1 MESQGLQTYSSFLHE
16 NRKELTILLL
26 LGALAGAAYYLFSFS
41 EPPENIPFE
50 ERGVLDLEQI
60 TVNDYQLERR
70 SWKLKGKRA
79 VISEKSSRMRIEQVT
94 IWVFVSDNSSVKP
107 TPNLPLSTNLPTQ
120 EVDLFITAEQG
131 LIEWDDNRVTLTG
144 NVVLLRNDGSEVH
157 TETAIYNAKQ
167 EILTIPKPVR
177 VLQEGHTLH
186 GSSLIY
192 KVSKGELNLKQPVL
206 LRHEGEV
213 LRNE

>member
-144 NVVLLRNDGSEVH
+144 NVVLLKNDGSEVH

-177 VLQEGHTLH
+177 VLREGHTLH
-186 GSSLIY
+186 GSGLIY
-192 KVSKGELNLKQPVL
+192 NVSKGELNLKQPVL
-206 LRHEGEV
+206 LRHE
-213 LRNE
+213 

>member
-41 EPPENIPFE
+41 EPPEKIPFQ

-94 IWVFVSDNSSVKP
+94 IWVFVSDNSSVNP
-107 TPNLPLSTNLPTQ
+107 SPNLPLSTNLPTQ

-177 VLQEGHTLH
+177 VLREGHTLH
-186 GSSLIY
+186 GSGLIY
-192 KVSKGELNLKQPVL
+192 NVLKGELNLKQPVL
-206 LRHEGEV
+206 LRHE
-213 LRNE
+213 

>member
-26 LGALAGAAYYLFSFS
+26 LGALSGAAYYLFSFS

-50 ERGVLDLEQI
+50 ERGVLDLEEI
-60 TVNDYQLERR
+60 TVNDYQVERK

-177 VLQEGHTLH
+177 VLREGHTLH
-186 GSSLIY
+186 GSGLIY
-192 KVSKGELNLKQPVL
+192 NVSKGELNLKQPVL
-206 LRHEGEV
+206 LRHE
-213 LRNE
+213 

>member
-60 TVNDYQLERR
+60 TVNDYQLERK

-107 TPNLPLSTNLPTQ
+107 SPNLPLSTNLPTQ

-177 VLQEGHTLH
+177 VLREGHTLH
-186 GSSLIY
+186 GSGLIY
-192 KVSKGELNLKQPVL
+192 NVSKGELNLKQPVL
-206 LRHEGEV
+206 LRHE
-213 LRNE
+213 

>member
-60 TVNDYQLERR
+60 TVNDYQLERK

-144 NVVLLRNDGSEVH
+144 NVVLLRTDGSEVH

-177 VLQEGHTLH
+177 VLREGHTLH
-186 GSSLIY
+186 GSGLIY
-192 KVSKGELNLKQPVL
+192 NVSKGELNLKQPVL
-206 LRHEGEV
+206 LRHE
-213 LRNE
+213 

>member
-107 TPNLPLSTNLPTQ
+107 SPNLPLSTSLPTQ

-177 VLQEGHTLH
+177 VLREGHTLH
-186 GSSLIY
+186 GSGLIY
-192 KVSKGELNLKQPVL
+192 NVSKGELNLKQPVL
-206 LRHEGEV
+206 LRHE
-213 LRNE
+213 

>member
-177 VLQEGHTLH
+177 VLREGHTLH
-186 GSSLIY
+186 GSGLIY
-192 KVSKGELNLKQPVL
+192 NVSKGELNLKQPVL
-206 LRHEGEV
+206 LRHE
-213 LRNE
+213 

>member
-50 ERGVLDLEQI
+50 ERGVLDLEEI
-60 TVNDYQLERR
+60 TVNDYQLERK
-70 SWKLKGKRA
+70 SWKLKGRRA

-107 TPNLPLSTNLPTQ
+107 TPNMPLSTNLTTQ

-177 VLQEGHTLH
+177 VLREGHTLH
-186 GSSLIY
+186 GSGLIY
-192 KVSKGELNLKQPVL
+192 NVLKGELNLKQPVL
-206 LRHEGEV
+206 LRHE
-213 LRNE
+213 

>member
-1 MESQGLQTYSSFLHE
+1 MESQGLQTYSSFLYE

-26 LGALAGAAYYLFSFS
+26 LGALAGAAYYLFPFS

-50 ERGVLDLEQI
+50 EKGVLDLEEI
-60 TVNDYQLERR
+60 TVNDYQLERK

-79 VISEKSSRMRIEQVT
+79 VISEKSSRMRIEEVT

-120 EVDLFITAEQG
+120 EVDFFITAEQG
-131 LIEWDDNRVTLTG
+131 LVEWDDNRVTLTG

-177 VLQEGHTLH
+177 VLREGHTLH
-186 GSSLIY
+186 GSGLIY
-192 KVSKGELNLKQPVL
+192 NVSKGELNLKQPVL
-206 LRHEGEV
+206 LRHE
-213 LRNE
+213 

>member
-26 LGALAGAAYYLFSFS
+26 LGALAGAAYYLFPFS

-177 VLQEGHTLH
+177 VLREGHTLH
-186 GSSLIY
+186 GSGLIY
-192 KVSKGELNLKQPVL
+192 NVSKGELNLKQPVL
-206 LRHEGEV
+206 LRHE
-213 LRNE
+213 

>member
-107 TPNLPLSTNLPTQ
+107 TPNLPLSNNLPTQ

-177 VLQEGHTLH
+177 VLREGHTLH
-186 GSSLIY
+186 GSGLIY
-192 KVSKGELNLKQPVL
+192 NVSKGELNLKQPVL
-206 LRHEGEV
+206 LRHE
-213 LRNE
+213 

>member
-1 MESQGLQTYSSFLHE
+1 MESQELQTYSSFLHE
-16 NRKELTILLL
+16 NRKELSILLL

-60 TVNDYQLERR
+60 TVNDYQLEHR

-94 IWVFVSDNSSVKP
+94 IWVFVSNNSSVNP
-107 TPNLPLSTNLPTQ
+107 SPNLPLSTNLPTQ

-177 VLQEGHTLH
+177 VLREGHTLH
-186 GSSLIY
+186 GSGLIY
-192 KVSKGELNLKQPVL
+192 NVSKGELNLKQPVL
-206 LRHEGEV
+206 LRHE
-213 LRNE
+213 

>member
-50 ERGVLDLEQI
+50 ERGVLDLEEI
-60 TVNDYQLERR
+60 TVNDYQLERK

-107 TPNLPLSTNLPTQ
+107 SPNLPLSTNLPTQ
-120 EVDLFITAEQG
+120 EVDFFITAEQG
-131 LIEWDDNRVTLTG
+131 LVEWNDNRVTLTG

-177 VLQEGHTLH
+177 VLREGHTLH
-186 GSSLIY
+186 GSGLIY
-192 KVSKGELNLKQPVL
+192 NVSKGELNLKQPVL
-206 LRHEGEV
+206 LRHE
-213 LRNE
+213 

>member
-16 NRKELTILLL
+16 NRKELSILLL

-41 EPPENIPFE
+41 EPPEKIPFQ

-107 TPNLPLSTNLPTQ
+107 STNLPLSPNLPTQ

-177 VLQEGHTLH
+177 VLREGHTLH
-186 GSSLIY
+186 GSGLIY
-192 KVSKGELNLKQPVL
+192 NVSKGELNLKQPVL
-206 LRHEGEV
+206 LRHE
-213 LRNE
+213 

>member
-1 MESQGLQTYSSFLHE
+1 MESQELQTYSSFLHE

-60 TVNDYQLERR
+60 TVNDYQLEHR

-107 TPNLPLSTNLPTQ
+107 TPNMPLSTNLTTQ

-177 VLQEGHTLH
+177 VLREGHTLH
-186 GSSLIY
+186 GSGLIY
-192 KVSKGELNLKQPVL
+192 NVLKGELNLKQPVL
-206 LRHEGEV
+206 LRHE
-213 LRNE
+213 

>member
-177 VLQEGHTLH
+177 VLREGHTLH
-186 GSSLIY
+186 GSGLIY
-192 KVSKGELNLKQPVL
+192 NISKGELNLKQPVL
-206 LRHEGEV
+206 LRHE
-213 LRNE
+213 

>member
-94 IWVFVSDNSSVKP
+94 IWVFVSDNSSVNP

-177 VLQEGHTLH
+177 VLREGHTLH
-186 GSSLIY
+186 GSGLIY
-192 KVSKGELNLKQPVL
+192 NVSKGELNLKQPVL
-206 LRHEGEV
+206 LRHE
-213 LRNE
+213 

>member
-1 MESQGLQTYSSFLHE
+1 MEYQGLHTYSSFLHE
-16 NRKELTILLL
+16 NRKVLTILLL

-50 ERGVLDLEQI
+50 ERGVLDLEEI
-60 TVNDYQLERR
+60 TVNDYQLERK

-79 VISEKSSRMRIEQVT
+79 VISEKSSRMRIEEVT

-120 EVDLFITAEQG
+120 EVDFFITAEQG
-131 LIEWDDNRVTLTG
+131 LVEWDDNRVTLTG

-177 VLQEGHTLH
+177 VLREGHTLH
-186 GSSLIY
+186 GSGLIY
-192 KVSKGELNLKQPVL
+192 NVSTGELNLKQPVL
-206 LRHEGEV
+206 LRHE
-213 LRNE
+213 

>member
-60 TVNDYQLERR
+60 TVTDYQLERR

-177 VLQEGHTLH
+177 VLREGHTLH
-186 GSSLIY
+186 GSGLIY
-192 KVSKGELNLKQPVL
+192 NVSKGELNLKQPVL
-206 LRHEGEV
+206 LRHE
-213 LRNE
+213 

>member
-50 ERGVLDLEQI
+50 ERGVLDLEEI
-60 TVNDYQLERR
+60 TVNDYQLERK

-107 TPNLPLSTNLPTQ
+107 LPNLPLSTNLTTQ

-177 VLQEGHTLH
+177 VLREGHTLH
-186 GSSLIY
+186 GSGLIY
-192 KVSKGELNLKQPVL
+192 NVSKGELNLKQPVL
-206 LRHEGEV
+206 LRHE
-213 LRNE
+213 

>member
-94 IWVFVSDNSSVKP
+94 IWVFVSDNSSIKP

-177 VLQEGHTLH
+177 VLREGHTLH
-186 GSSLIY
+186 GSGLIY
-192 KVSKGELNLKQPVL
+192 NVSKGELNLKQPVL
-206 LRHEGEV
+206 LRHE
-213 LRNE
+213 

>member
-60 TVNDYQLERR
+60 TVNDYQLERK

-177 VLQEGHTLH
+177 VLREGHTLH
-186 GSSLIY
+186 GSGLIY
-192 KVSKGELNLKQPVL
+192 NVSKGELNLKQPVL
-206 LRHEGEV
+206 LRHE
-213 LRNE
+213 

>member
-120 EVDLFITAEQG
+120 EVDRFITAEQG

-177 VLQEGHTLH
+177 VLREGHTLH
-186 GSSLIY
+186 GSGLIY
-192 KVSKGELNLKQPVL
+192 NVSKGELNLKQPVL
-206 LRHEGEV
+206 LRHE
-213 LRNE
+213 

>member
-60 TVNDYQLERR
+60 TVNDYQLEHR

-107 TPNLPLSTNLPTQ
+107 TPNMPLSTNLTTQ

-177 VLQEGHTLH
+177 VLREGHTLH
-186 GSSLIY
+186 GSGLIY
-192 KVSKGELNLKQPVL
+192 NVSKGELNLKQPVL
-206 LRHEGEV
+206 LRHE
-213 LRNE
+213 

>member
-1 MESQGLQTYSSFLHE
+1 MESQGLRTYSSFLHE

-60 TVNDYQLERR
+60 TVNDYQFERK

-107 TPNLPLSTNLPTQ
+107 SPNLPLSTNLPTQ

-177 VLQEGHTLH
+177 VLREGHTLH
-186 GSSLIY
+186 GSGLIY
-192 KVSKGELNLKQPVL
+192 NVSKGELNLKQPVL
-206 LRHEGEV
+206 LRHE
-213 LRNE
+213 

>member
-94 IWVFVSDNSSVKP
+94 IWVFVSDNSSVNP
-107 TPNLPLSTNLPTQ
+107 SPNLPLSTNLPTQ

-177 VLQEGHTLH
+177 VLREGHTLH
-186 GSSLIY
+186 GSGLIY
-192 KVSKGELNLKQPVL
+192 NVSKGELNLKQPVL
-206 LRHEGEV
+206 LRHE
-213 LRNE
+213 

>member
-41 EPPENIPFE
+41 EPPENIPFQ
-50 ERGVLDLEQI
+50 ERGVLDLEEI
-60 TVNDYQLERR
+60 TVNDYQLERK

-107 TPNLPLSTNLPTQ
+107 SPNLPLSTNLPTQ

-177 VLQEGHTLH
+177 VLREGHTLH
-186 GSSLIY
+186 GSGLIY
-192 KVSKGELNLKQPVL
+192 NVSKGELNLKQPVL
-206 LRHEGEV
+206 LRHE
-213 LRNE
+213 

>member
-26 LGALAGAAYYLFSFS
+26 LGALAGAAYYLFPFS

-107 TPNLPLSTNLPTQ
+107 SPNLPLSTNLPTQ

-177 VLQEGHTLH
+177 VLREGHTLH
-186 GSSLIY
+186 GSGLIY
-192 KVSKGELNLKQPVL
+192 NVSKGELNLKQPVL
-206 LRHEGEV
+206 LRHE
-213 LRNE
+213 

>member
-26 LGALAGAAYYLFSFS
+26 LGALAGAAYYLFPFS

-94 IWVFVSDNSSVKP
+94 IWVFISDNSSVKP

-131 LIEWDDNRVTLTG
+131 LIEWDDNRVTLSG
-144 NVVLLRNDGSEVH
+144 NVVLLKNDGSEVH

-177 VLQEGHTLH
+177 VLREGHTLH
-186 GSSLIY
+186 GSGLIY
-192 KVSKGELNLKQPVL
+192 NVSKGELNLTQPVL
-206 LRHEGEV
+206 LRHE
-213 LRNE
+213 

>member
-107 TPNLPLSTNLPTQ
+107 SPNLSLSKNLTTQ

-177 VLQEGHTLH
+177 VLREGHTLH
-186 GSSLIY
+186 GSGLIY
-192 KVSKGELNLKQPVL
+192 NVSKGELNLKQPVL
-206 LRHEGEV
+206 LRHE
-213 LRNE
+213 

>member
-94 IWVFVSDNSSVKP
+94 IWVFVSDNYSVKP

-177 VLQEGHTLH
+177 VLREGHTLH
-186 GSSLIY
+186 GSGLIY
-192 KVSKGELNLKQPVL
+192 NVSKGELNLKQPVL
-206 LRHEGEV
+206 LRHE
-213 LRNE
+213 

>member
-107 TPNLPLSTNLPTQ
+107 TPNLPLTTNLPTQ

-177 VLQEGHTLH
+177 VLREGHTLH
-186 GSSLIY
+186 GSGLIY
-192 KVSKGELNLKQPVL
+192 NVSKGELNLKQPVL
-206 LRHEGEV
+206 LRHE
-213 LRNE
+213 

>member
-94 IWVFVSDNSSVKP
+94 IWVSVSDNSSVKP

-177 VLQEGHTLH
+177 VLREGHTLH
-186 GSSLIY
+186 GSGLIY
-192 KVSKGELNLKQPVL
+192 NVSKGELNLKQPVL
-206 LRHEGEV
+206 LRHE
-213 LRNE
+213 

>member
-1 MESQGLQTYSSFLHE
+1 MEYQGLHTYSSFLHE

-26 LGALAGAAYYLFSFS
+26 LGALAGAAYYLFSFR

-94 IWVFVSDNSSVKP
+94 IWVFVSDNSSIKP

-177 VLQEGHTLH
+177 VLREGHTLH
-186 GSSLIY
+186 GSGLIY
-192 KVSKGELNLKQPVL
+192 NISKGELNLKQPVL
-206 LRHEGEV
+206 LRHE
-213 LRNE
+213 

>member
-1 MESQGLQTYSSFLHE
+1 MESQGIQTYSSFLHE

-60 TVNDYQLERR
+60 IVNDYQLERR

-177 VLQEGHTLH
+177 VLREGHTLH
-186 GSSLIY
+186 GSGLIY
-192 KVSKGELNLKQPVL
+192 NVSKGELNLKQPVL
-206 LRHEGEV
+206 LRHE
-213 LRNE
+213 

>member
-1 MESQGLQTYSSFLHE
+1 MESQELQTYSSFLHE

-94 IWVFVSDNSSVKP
+94 IWVFVSDNSSVEP
-107 TPNLPLSTNLPTQ
+107 SPNLPLSTNLPTQ

-167 EILTIPKPVR
+167 EILAIPKPVR
-177 VLQEGHTLH
+177 VLREGHTLH
-186 GSSLIY
+186 GSGLIY
-192 KVSKGELNLKQPVL
+192 NVSKGELNLKQPVL
-206 LRHEGEV
+206 LRHE
-213 LRNE
+213 

>member
-177 VLQEGHTLH
+177 VLREGHTLH
-186 GSSLIY
+186 GSGLIY
-192 KVSKGELNLKQPVL
+192 NVSKGELNLKQQVL
-206 LRHEGEV
+206 LRHE
-213 LRNE
+213 

>member
-107 TPNLPLSTNLPTQ
+107 LPNLPLSTNLTTQ

-177 VLQEGHTLH
+177 VLREGHTLH
-186 GSSLIY
+186 GSGLIY
-192 KVSKGELNLKQPVL
+192 NVSKGELNLKQPVL
-206 LRHEGEV
+206 LRHE
-213 LRNE
+213 

>member
-1 MESQGLQTYSSFLHE
+1 MESQGLQTYSFFLHE

-94 IWVFVSDNSSVKP
+94 IWVFVSDNSSVNP
-107 TPNLPLSTNLPTQ
+107 PPNLPLSTNLPTQ
-120 EVDLFITAEQG
+120 EVDFFITAEQG

-177 VLQEGHTLH
+177 VLREGHTLH
-186 GSSLIY
+186 GSGLIY
-192 KVSKGELNLKQPVL
+192 NVSKGELNLKQPVL
-206 LRHEGEV
+206 LRHE
-213 LRNE
+213 